1 MSLSTSETR
10 DISRANA
17 TGLPPVVFIHGLWI
31 LASSWQPWRT
41 LFEENGY
48 ATIAPGWPDDP
59 ATTGEARANPRAFA
73 GKSVGQVTSHMT
85 EAIAAL
91 RQKPAIIGHSFGGL
105 ITQQLAGQGLGTVS
119 VAIDSAPFRGVLPL
133 PLSALR
139 SAMPVIGNPA
149 NYRRAVMLTY
159 EQFRYSF
166 ANAVS
171 ENEAQRL
178 YEAYPVPGSGI
189 PLFQA
194 ATANINPLT
203 EIKVDT
209 KNRRHPD
216 PGDPGPRP
224 LPRLRQRLARRR
236 RSSPGVHQDHPLK
249 PPANCSLHQR
259 PSTAKTA
266 QLPRNPRPDCAG
278 SPLPGRE
285 PPPAIRRVSRIAGT
299 INQAQISR
307 ICATSTFMLRDCR
320 AAHIGGSRAR

>member
-1 MSLSTSETR
+1 MSLSTSEMH

-17 TGLPPVVFIHGLWI
+17 TGLPPVVFVHGLWM
-31 LASSWQPWRT
+31 LASSWQPWRAF
-41 LFEENGY
+41 FEENGY

-59 ATTGEARANPRAFA
+59 ATVGEARANPRVFA
-73 GKSVGQVTSHMT
+73 GKSVGQVTSHMA

-91 RQKPAIIGHSFGGL
+91 RHKPAIIGHSFGGL
-105 ITQQLAGQGLGTVS
+105 ITQQLAGQGLASVS

-139 SAMPVIGNPA
+139 SAAPVIGNPA

-171 ENEAQRL
+171 ENEARRL

-194 ATANINPLT
+194 AVANFNPLT

-209 KNRRHPD
+209 KNPHR
-216 PGDPGPRP
+216 GPM
-224 LPRLRQRLARRR
+224 LLIT
-236 RSSPGVHQDHPLK
+236 GEKDHIAPHAIAAASYRK
-249 PPANCSLHQR
+249 Q
-259 PSTAKTA
+259 K
-266 QLPRNPRPDCAG
+266 RNPAATQ
-278 SPLPGRE
+278 LQEILGRGHSLVFDSGWQDVAE
-285 PPPAIRRVSRIAGT
+285 AALTFIK
-299 INQAQISR
+299 
-307 ICATSTFMLRDCR
+307 STR
-320 AAHIGGSRAR
+320 